1 MQTKLKNVGILIG
14 FLIVCFVA
22 QQLAAEDGSNPLG
35 IGAVAGF
42 LLGASITLW
51 GIEYQKYI
59 ARTRPSAIWMA
70 FTVSFLTKFAGLAI
84 GPMIA
89 VLLPSVGERCDW
101 RALLVAY
108 GFAAVLVL
116 LLGSP
121 EVSRALKVKSSA
133 ASSDSEQNTSSHNS
147 SSQNG
152 SNQNSV
158 SNAIRS
164 AEVSITGEQAPLD
177 SRTCI

>member
-14 FLIVCFVA
+14 FLLVCFVA
-22 QQLAAEDGSNPLG
+22 QQLEEADGSNALG
-35 IGAVAGF
+35 IGAIAGY

-59 ARTRPSAIWMA
+59 ARTRPKAIWMA

-121 EVSRALKVKSSA
+121 EVARALKVKSAPAGSDADDSSA
-133 ASSDSEQNTSSHNS
+133 NQSSANQSS
-147 SSQNG
+147 
-152 SNQNSV
+152 SNQNNV
-158 SNAIRS
+158 SNAIRT
-164 AEVSITGEQAPLD
+164 AEGSIASEQAPLD

>member
-14 FLIVCFVA
+14 FLLVCFVA

-35 IGAVAGF
+35 IGAIAGY

-51 GIEYQKYI
+51 GIEYQKHI
-59 ARTRPSAIWMA
+59 ARTRPKAIWMA

-84 GPMIA
+84 GPMMA
-89 VLLPSVGERCDW
+89 VLLPSLAERCDW

-121 EVSRALKVKSSA
+121 EVSRALKVKSST
-133 ASSDSEQNTSSHNS
+133 ASSDADQNSTSQIS
-147 SSQNG
+147 G
-152 SNQNSV
+152 NQNNV

-164 AEVSITGEQAPLD
+164 AEASIASEQAPLD